1 MTQNETSSPQVDLT
15 GQQSQESQP
24 GSVEPEKSS
33 VLPEDS
39 NNWQHALQK
48 KQELIQAK
56 EKELEEI
63 RALLKEKEAAEKQKR
78 LAEMSEAERYREVA
92 EEEARRRGELE
103 LKFVVAEALVGKK
116 LPSAIEELIR
126 ETPWAIPA
134 VKRELGEDFTW
145 DEAVEAVR
153 EHLPAY
159 IESLVVSDSNPT
171 LEEQPRKVDSERSIG
186 DAGFT
191 TGHIYTQA
199 EVAEISKDPKE
210 WEKHREAVLKQMQK
224 MGGVLPQN

>member
-56 EKELEEI
+56 ERELEDM
-63 RALLKEKEAAEKQKR
+63 RKRLKDKEDAEKQRR
-78 LAEMSEAERYREVA
+78 LAEMSEAERYKTMA
-92 EEEARRRGELE
+92 EEETRRRGELE
-103 LKFVVAEALVGKK
+103 LRFVVAETLNGKNVPQALV
-116 LPSAIEELIR
+116 ELIK
-126 ETPWAIPA
+126 ETPWAIPP
-134 VKRELGEDFTW
+134 VKKVLGEDFTW
-145 DEAVEAVR
+145 DEAVDAVR

-159 IESLVVSDSNPT
+159 IESLVVSDSKPT

>member
-15 GQQSQESQP
+15 GQQSQESQL
-24 GSVEPEKSS
+24 GSVEPEKGS
-33 VLPEDS
+33 VLPEEA

-153 EHLPAY
+153 KHLPDY
-159 IESLVVSDSNPT
+159 LESLVVSSPDPIT
-171 LEEQPRKVDSERSIG
+171 EEQPRKVDSERSM
-186 DAGFT
+186 DNAGYS
-191 TGHIYTQA
+191 TGHTYTQQ
-199 EVAEISKDPKE
+199 EVEKISKDPKE
-210 WEKHREAVLKQMQK
+210 WEKHRESIMKQIARD
-224 MGGVLPQN
+224 GGALPQN